1 MRMTNSNDP
10 TVNLAVTGYQ
20 VNDRV
25 RVADEMVTALRG
37 ARLITPAQAAAV
49 RQGGVVIEIEAGR
62 ESYPKVSFGDGAY
75 GQTVPVPAEWL
86 TLVERPAEMA
96 TSTEGT
102 SDGGLLLGQLGREID
117 TLQGELALA
126 AGMGIGGRGTQID
139 LTRLG
144 EVALSVAAS
153 VQSIAT
159 LVEAAANDAD
169 LRTLMLISLGG
180 AGFKFDALIE
190 PYNS

>member
-25 RVADEMVTALRG
+25 KVADEMVTALRG

-49 RQGGVVIEIEAGR
+49 RGGGVVVEVEAGR
-62 ESYPKVSFGDGAY
+62 ESYPKVAFGDGAY

-86 TLVERPAEMA
+86 TLTMRPEMA
-96 TSTEGT
+96 TSTEQT

-117 TLQGELALA
+117 TLQGEIALA
-126 AGMGIGGRGTQID
+126 TGMGLGSRGANVD

-144 EVALSVAAS
+144 EVAAS
-153 VQSIAT
+153 VTASVISIAT